1 MPEREGLDSDEKA
14 AFAGEEGGRSGS
26 SPNKDLVAAF
36 VVAVLA
42 VAAIAIA
49 ARLPNPGSFYSA
61 PSLLPIL
68 TGATLLVM
76 AIALAANAIRN
87 GAAFNVDAKN
97 GWRVFADDLENRR
110 TLLLFLII
118 VLYVFTAG
126 LISFD
131 LRFPTGDVVLRLS
144 SYEVV
149 SFPFLAA
156 ILRIFWRASVARC
169 SLVSLIAVVALASIF
184 RHGFKILLPGAG

>member
-1 MPEREGLDSDEKA
+1 MPEHQDLGPEEKA
-14 AFAGEEGGRSGS
+14 AFEGEEGGKGGS
-26 SPNKDLVAAF
+26 SPNKDLDASF
-36 VVAVLA
+36 VVAGLA
-42 VAAIAIA
+42 IAAIAFA
-49 ARLPNPGSFYSA
+49 AQLPNPGTFYSA
-61 PSLLPIL
+61 PNLLPIL

-76 AIALAANAIRN
+76 AIALGARAIRN
-87 GAAFNVDAKN
+87 GATFNVDATS
-97 GWRVFADDLENRR
+97 GWRALADDLENRR
-110 TLLLFLII
+110 TLLLMLII

-131 LRFPTGDVVLRLS
+131 LRFPIGDVVLRLS

-169 SLVSLIAVVALASIF
+169 GLVSLIAVVALASIF